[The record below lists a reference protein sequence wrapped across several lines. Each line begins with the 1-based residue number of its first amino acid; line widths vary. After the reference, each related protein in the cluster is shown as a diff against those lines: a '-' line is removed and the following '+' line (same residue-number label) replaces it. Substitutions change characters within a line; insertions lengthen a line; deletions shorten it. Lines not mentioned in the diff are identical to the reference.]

1 MHKGVQAQSNPMG
14 LIAECDVEPNGLR
27 NSSVLPVEVADCQL
41 CAACCFSELARYVRV
56 TGNDYARL
64 GADAVAYVHFIEN
77 RAFMLLTDGHC
88 AALKFDLESKQ
99 FICQVYEHRPEV
111 CRELERGST
120 ACTGERQTKGERQ
133 LVFLRRKDRST

>member
-1 MHKGVQAQSNPMG
+1 MG
-14 LIAECDVEPNGLR
+14 LIAECNAEPNGLR
-27 NSSVLPVEVADCQL
+27 NSSVIPIELAGCQH

-64 GADAVAYVHFIEN
+64 GADAQAYVHFIEN

-88 AALKFDLESKQ
+88 AALKFEFESMQ
-99 FICQVYEHRPEV
+99 FVCQVYENRPEV

-120 ACTGERQTKGERQ
+120 ACRGERQAKGERQ
-133 LVFLRRKDRST
+133 LVFLKRKQTGTRGPA